1 MRRGMHHHR
10 TTMKYH
16 ESIYVNESVPKGPK
30 KSAGNTK
37 LCGFE
42 TDIADVLDVSYHI
55 KMTGRSGSKLADFLR
70 MLPES
75 YQSLQQAIHFTQA
88 RQAQQWATYRRIW
101 RLPCSSRVYR
111 DYNSALRVAVPP
123 NLGFPTTATPTY
135 SNGLPA
141 IRFGLQVNQD
151 LSRCLLKG
159 SNPQVMEETR
169 VA

>member
-37 LCGFE
+37 LCGLE

-75 YQSLQQAIHFTQA
+75 LSVFNKPYTSHRRDRHNSGLPTGEFGAYHAPAECIETTTPLFESLFLRTWDFLPQ
-88 RQAQQWATYRRIW
+88 
-101 RLPCSSRVYR
+101 RLP
-111 DYNSALRVAVPP
+111 PI
-123 NLGFPTTATPTY
+123 PTA
-135 SNGLPA
+135 
-141 IRFGLQVNQD
+141 
-151 LSRCLLKG
+151 CLLSG
-159 SNPQVMEETR
+159 SGYKSTR
-169 VA
+169 TFQDAFSRGPTRR

>member
-1 MRRGMHHHR
+1 MRRGMHYRR
-10 TTMKYH
+10 TTMKHH
-16 ESIYVNESVPKGPK
+16 ESIYVNESVPKAPN

-55 KMTGRSGSKLADFLR
+55 RMTGRSG
-70 MLPES
+70 LPES
-75 YQSLQQAIHFTQA
+75 YQSLQQDIHFTQA
-88 RQAQQWATYRRIW
+88 RQAQQWASYRRIW
-101 RLPCSSRVYR
+101 RLLCSSRVYR